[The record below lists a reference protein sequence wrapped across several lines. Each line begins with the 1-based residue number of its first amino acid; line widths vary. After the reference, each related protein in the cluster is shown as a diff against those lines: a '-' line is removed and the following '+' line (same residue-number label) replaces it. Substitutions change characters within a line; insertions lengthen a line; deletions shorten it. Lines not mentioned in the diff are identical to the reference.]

1 MTVKFVTKVLAID
14 HHRNG
19 VSGCPF
25 DIVLFKYKKRR
36 MVGIVLDSTDSCPC
50 VVLDVDL
57 LSQGNIE
64 FGTNSWRGDDFYPEL
79 KAIIEKRYE
88 EQ

>member
-1 MTVKFVTKVLAID
+1 MTTKFVTKVLAID

-19 VSGCPF
+19 VTGCPF
-25 DIVLFKYKKRR
+25 GIVLFNYGKRK
-36 MVGIVLDSTDSCPC
+36 MVGIILDNEDLCPC

-79 KAIIEKRYE
+79 KAVIEKRYGE
-88 EQ
+88 R